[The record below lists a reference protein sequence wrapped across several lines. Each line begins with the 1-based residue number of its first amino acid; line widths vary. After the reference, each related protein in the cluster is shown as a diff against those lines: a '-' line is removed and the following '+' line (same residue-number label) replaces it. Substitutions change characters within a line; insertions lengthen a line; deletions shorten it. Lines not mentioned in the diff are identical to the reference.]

1 MRPMATITQ
10 RTLPQ
15 RLLLGPGPANVHPG
29 IMAALQQPVL
39 GHLDPVFQEIL
50 VETAGQLRRLFG
62 TENELTL
69 AMTGTGFSGM
79 ESCLANLIEPGDTM
93 LAGVNGFFGTRM
105 AEFAQRFGAE
115 VVEVN
120 APWGEPIDAA
130 AVDAA
135 LRQNPGVKVVGVVHG
150 ETSTGVRQPIAEIAS
165 AAHAHGALL
174 LMDAVTTLGGLPVQV
189 DEWGVDA
196 AYSASQKCVGT
207 ISGLAPLTLSPR
219 ARERMAQRAAALPT
233 WYHDV
238 EALHQYW
245 SAQGFYHHT
254 CSSTL
259 VYGLKAALDLM
270 DAEGVENRFAR
281 HQRCG
286 DALKAGLEAMGL
298 SLVAAAGHRLPM
310 LTTVRIPEGAADLD
324 VRKALLAEHGIEI
337 AGGLGPLMG
346 AIWRIGLMGYAARPE
361 NVRTFLA
368 AFAQVLTAQGCA
380 VDGGAGKN
388 AAEAL
393 LSQ

>member
-1 MRPMATITQ
+1 MATATRQ
-10 RTLPQ
+10 PLPQ
-15 RLLLGPGPANVHPG
+15 RLLLGPGPANVHPD

-39 GHLDPVFQEIL
+39 GHLDPVFQELL
-50 VETAGQLRRLFG
+50 VETAGQLRGLFG
-62 TENELTL
+62 TANELTL
-69 AMTGTGFSGM
+69 AVTGTGFSGM

-93 LAGVNGFFGTRM
+93 LVGVHGFFGMRM
-105 AEFAQRFGAE
+105 AEFAQRFGAQ
-115 VVEVN
+115 VVEVT
-120 APWGEPIDAA
+120 APWGEPLSAADVAA
-130 AVDAA
+130 A
-135 LRQNPGVKVVGVVHG
+135 LEQNPDVKLVGVVHG
-150 ETSTGVRQPIAEIAS
+150 ETSTGVRQPIAEIAA
-165 AAHAHGALL
+165 AAHAHGALV

-207 ISGLAPLTLSPR
+207 ISGLAPLTFSPR
-219 ARERMAQRAAALPT
+219 ARARLAERQAALPT
-233 WYHDV
+233 WYHDM

-270 DAEGVENRFAR
+270 DAEGIENRFAR
-281 HQRCG
+281 HQQCG

-310 LTTVRIPEGAADLD
+310 LTTVSIPDGAADLD
-324 VRKALLAEHGIEI
+324 VRQALLAEHGIEI

-346 AIWRIGLMGYAARPE
+346 QIWRVGLMGYVAQPA
-361 NVRTFLA
+361 NVTTFLD
-368 AFAQVLTAQGCA
+368 AFAGILTAQGCS
-380 VDGGAGKN
+380 VDGKAGRV
-388 AAEAL
+388 AAEAAL
-393 LSQ
+393 AG

>member
-1 MRPMATITQ
+1 MTNMAQ

-15 RLLLGPGPANVHPG
+15 RRLLGPGPANVHPQ

-39 GHLDPVFQEIL
+39 GHLDPVFQELL

-69 AMTGTGFSGM
+69 AVTGTGFSGM

-93 LAGVNGFFGTRM
+93 LVGVNGFFGTRM
-105 AEFAQRFGAE
+105 ADFAKRFGAE
-115 VVEVN
+115 VVEVT

-130 AVDAA
+130 DVKNA
-135 LRQNPGVKVVGVVHG
+135 LQAHPAVKVVGIVHG
-150 ETSTGVRQPIAEIAS
+150 ETSTGVRQPIQEIAD
-165 AAHAHGALL
+165 AAHAHGALV

-189 DEWGVDA
+189 DAWGVDA

-207 ISGLAPLTLSPR
+207 ISGLAPLTFSAR
-219 ARERMAQRAAALPT
+219 ARERLAERSAALPT

-270 DAEGVENRFAR
+270 DEEGIENRFAR
-281 HQRCG
+281 HQQSG
-286 DALKAGLEAMGL
+286 DALKAGLEGMGL

-310 LTTVRIPEGAADLD
+310 LTTVRIPDGVEDLD

-346 AIWRIGLMGYAARPE
+346 QIWRVGLMGYVAQPD
-361 NVRTFLA
+361 NVRTFLSA
-368 AFAQVLTAQGCA
+368 L
-380 VDGGAGKN
+380 GG
-388 AAEAL
+388 L
-393 LSQ
+393 LSHSGLKQA

>member
-1 MRPMATITQ
+1 MATITH
-10 RTLPQ
+10 RPLPQ
-15 RLLLGPGPANVHPG
+15 RLLLGPGPANVHPR
-29 IMAALQQPVL
+29 IMEALQQPVL

-50 VETAGQLRRLFG
+50 VETAAQLRRLFG

-69 AMTGTGFSGM
+69 AVTGTGFSGM

-93 LAGVNGFFGTRM
+93 LVGVNGFFGTRM

-115 VVEVN
+115 VLEVT
-120 APWGEPIDAA
+120 APWGEPLAA
-130 AVDAA
+130 ADIDRA
-135 LRQNPGVKVVGVVHG
+135 LNENPAVKVVGVVHG
-150 ETSTGVRQPIAEIAS
+150 ETSTGVRQPIEEIAS

-174 LMDAVTTLGGLPVQV
+174 LMDAVTTLGGLPVMV
-189 DEWGVDA
+189 DAWGVDA

-207 ISGLAPLTLSPR
+207 ISGLAPLTFGPR
-219 ARERMAQRAAALPT
+219 ARERLAQRNAALPT
-233 WYHDV
+233 WYHDI

-270 DAEGVENRFAR
+270 DEEGVENRFAR
-281 HQRCG
+281 HQQCG
-286 DALKAGLEAMGL
+286 DALKAGLKAMGL

-346 AIWRIGLMGYAARPE
+346 QIWRVGLMGYAARPE
-361 NVRTFLA
+361 NVRTFLE
-368 AFAQVLTAQGCA
+368 AFADVLTTQGCA
-380 VDGGAGKN
+380 VDGDAAKA
-388 AAEAL
+388 AAEARL
-393 LSQ
+393 E

>member
-1 MRPMATITQ
+1 MATMTK
-10 RTLPQ
+10 RELPN
-15 RLLLGPGPANVHPG
+15 RLLLGPGPANVHPQ

-69 AMTGTGFSGM
+69 AVTGTGFSGM

-93 LAGVNGFFGTRM
+93 LVGVNGFFGTRM
-105 AEFAQRFGAE
+105 ADFAKRFGAE
-115 VVEVN
+115 VVEVT
-120 APWGEPIDAA
+120 APWGQPLAA
-130 AVDAA
+130 EDVDNA
-135 LRQNPGVKVVGVVHG
+135 LHANPSVKVVGIVHG
-150 ETSTGVRQPIAEIAS
+150 ETSTGVRQPIEEIARV
-165 AAHAHGALL
+165 AHAHGALV
-174 LMDAVTTLGGLPVQV
+174 LMDAVTTLGGLPVMV
-189 DEWGVDA
+189 DAWGVDA

-219 ARERMAQRAAALPT
+219 ARERLAQRAAALPT

-270 DAEGVENRFAR
+270 DEEGIENRFAR
-281 HQRCG
+281 HQQCG

-310 LTTVRIPEGAADLD
+310 LTTVRIPDGAEDLD
-324 VRKALLAEHGIEI
+324 VRKALLAGHGIEI

-346 AIWRIGLMGYAARPE
+346 QIWRIGLMGYAARPE

-368 AFAQVLTAQGCA
+368 AFAQILTDRGCTIDA
-380 VDGGAGKN
+380 DAGKA
-388 AAEAL
+388 AAEVHLA
-393 LSQ
+393 Q

>member
-1 MRPMATITQ
+1 MANMAQ
-10 RTLPQ
+10 RTLPK
-15 RLLLGPGPANVHPG
+15 RLLLGPGPANVHPQ

-50 VETAGQLRRLFG
+50 VETSGQLRRLFG

-69 AMTGTGFSGM
+69 AVTGTGFSGM

-93 LAGVNGFFGTRM
+93 LVGVNGFFGTRM
-105 AEFAQRFGAE
+105 VDFAKRFGAE

-120 APWGEPIDAA
+120 GEWGRPLAADDID
-130 AVDAA
+130 DA
-135 LRQNPGVKVVGVVHG
+135 LHQNPGVKFVGIVHG
-150 ETSTGVRQPIAEIAS
+150 ETSTGVRQPIPEIANV
-165 AAHAHGALL
+165 AHAHGALV
-174 LMDAVTTLGGLPVQV
+174 LMDAVTSLGGLPVMV

-207 ISGLAPLTLSPR
+207 ISGLAPLTLSAR
-219 ARERMAQRAAALPT
+219 ARERIAQRQGPLPT

-259 VYGLKAALDLM
+259 VYALKAALDLM
-270 DAEGVENRFAR
+270 DEEGIDNRFAR

-286 DALKAGLEAMGL
+286 DALKNGLEAMGL

-310 LTTVRIPEGAADLD
+310 LTTVRIPDGVEDLD

-346 AIWRIGLMGYAARPE
+346 QIWRIGLMGYVAQPD

-368 AFAQVLTAQGCA
+368 ALAQILNAQGCS
-380 VDGGAGKN
+380 VDDDAGKA
-388 AAEAL
+388 AAEAV
-393 LSQ
+393 LSR